1 MKTSR
6 TLLLL
11 ANGFEILEASAFI
24 DILGWNLTEGDKSTL
39 LNTCGLSKHLKSSF
53 NQNFSIDYLVNEIN
67 VNDFDALVIP
77 GGFKDFNY
85 YEQAY
90 NESFLK
96 LIRRFDK
103 FNKIIA
109 SVCVG
114 ALPIAKSG
122 VLKNRN
128 ATTYNKLEYRNSLI
142 NWGVNVINKPIVI
155 DESIITSVGPSTAT
169 DVAFLLLEK
178 LTSAENSQKVKQ
190 LMGYEI

>member
-1 MKTSR
+1 LKTSR

-53 NQNFSIDYLVNEIN
+53 NQNFSIDYLVNETN

-90 NESFLK
+90 DESFLEV
-96 LIRRFDK
+96 IRRFDK

-178 LTSAENSQKVKQ
+178 LTSAENVQRVKK